1 MRPILFLLAL
11 WPLLA
16 LADARQAILLDIE
29 GSIGPATSDYVVRG
43 IEKAREMHAAL
54 VILRL
59 DTPGGLDSAMREIV
73 QAILA
78 SPIPVAC
85 LVAPPGAR
93 AASAGTYILYACH
106 IAAMAPGTNLGAA
119 TPVAIGMPEGE
130 KKGDAMEQKRIN
142 DAVAYIRSLAE
153 LHGRNADWAEKAV
166 REAASLSASEALRL
180 HVVDLLAEDIPDLL
194 EKIHGRKVKVLGK
207 EMTLN
212 TRDLVVQRVEPDWRN
227 RLLAVITD
235 PNVAYLLLIIG
246 IYGLIFEFAHPG
258 FILPGVVG
266 AICLL
271 LSLYAFQVLPV
282 NYAGLGLVLLGIAF
296 MISEAFVPSF
306 GALGLGGIIAF
317 IIGSLLLLDTEAMG
331 YGIHWQLIVALALTS
346 ALFFFTVFSLAI
358 RARLRPVVTGREELL
373 GAVGEAWEDFE
384 REGRVWIHSELW
396 NARTR
401 KPLRKGEKVRV
412 VGIEGLTLIV
422 EPLEE

>member
-1 MRPILFLLAL
+1 
-11 WPLLA
+11 
-16 LADARQAILLDIE
+16 
-29 GSIGPATSDYVVRG
+29 
-43 IEKAREMHAAL
+43 MHAAL

>member
-1 MRPILFLLAL
+1 MRRILILWALL
-11 WPLLA
+11 PLLA
-16 LADARQAILLDIE
+16 LADTRQALLFDIE

-43 IEKAREMHAAL
+43 FEKAQALRAAL
-54 VILRL
+54 IILRL
-59 DTPGGLDSAMREIV
+59 DTPGGLDTAMREIV
-73 QAILA
+73 QAILG

-85 LVAPPGAR
+85 IVAPAGAR

-119 TPVAIGMPEGE
+119 TPVSIGMEEEQDALE
-130 KKGDAMEQKRIN
+130 KKRIN

-166 REAASLSASEALRL
+166 REAASLSAPEALKL
-180 HVVDLLAEDIPDLL
+180 HVIDLMAEDVPDLL
-194 EKIHGRKVKVLGK
+194 EKIHGRRVKVLGK
-207 EMTLN
+207 AVSLKTKN
-212 TRDLVVQRVEPDWRN
+212 LVVQRIEPDWRN
-227 RLLAVITD
+227 KLLRVITD
-235 PNVAYLLLIIG
+235 PNVAYILLIVG
-246 IYGLIFEFAHPG
+246 LYGLIFEFANPG
-258 FILPGVVG
+258 HILPGVVG

-271 LSLYAFQVLPV
+271 LALYAFQILPV

-317 IIGSLLLLDTEAMG
+317 IIGSLLLLDIEAPG

-346 ALFFFTVFSLAI
+346 ALFFFTVFTLAFK
-358 RARLRPVVTGREELL
+358 ARLKPVVTGKEELL
-373 GAVGEAWEDFE
+373 GATGEAWEDFKG
-384 REGRVWIHSELW
+384 EGRVWIHSELW
-396 NARTR
+396 RARTTR
-401 KPLRKGEKVRV
+401 PVKKGERVRV
-412 VGIEGLTLIV
+412 VGMEGLTLIV